1 MRSVIGYRV
10 GGGEDWN
17 SAPATRSGDGEVLVQ
32 WDPFP
37 QEEGAAE
44 DNNLKT
50 EYFSVYY
57 IFVNLIFWIYK
68 HRFTFH
74 VSNSSP

>member
-1 MRSVIGYRV
+1 MV
-10 GGGEDWN
+10 GTEVQLLP
-17 SAPATRSGDGEVLVQ
+17 PALSGDGEVRVQ
-32 WDPFP
+32 KDRDIDFP
-37 QEEGAAE
+37 HEEGAAE

-68 HRFTFH
+68 PSFTFH

>member
-17 SAPATRSGDGEVLVQ
+17 SAPASRSGDGEVLVQ
-32 WDPFP
+32 WDRDVDFP

-44 DNNLKT
+44 DNNLKP
-50 EYFSVYY
+50 E
-57 IFVNLIFWIYK
+57 
-68 HRFTFH
+68 
-74 VSNSSP
+74 